1 MLLERD
7 NAIDKITESMSKISQ
22 SGKIL
27 LLSGEAGIGK
37 TSLLEHIRMHA
48 DTSID
53 ILWSGCDPLFTPRPY
68 APIYDFAQIISLDL
82 LSHLENGAT
91 PSIIFGS
98 FFQAISKLT
107 KPTVLI
113 IEDVHWADH
122 ASLDLLKYVARRI
135 SFIPCLL
142 CLSYREDEV
151 THDHPFHSVLSLMPS
166 AHTIRVH
173 LEQLSQNAVTKLS
186 SKSTYDPEIL
196 YKITAGNPFFI
207 AELLANNDYNHH
219 AIPASI
225 REAVSSRVQHLTH
238 GERELMQVLSLIPYS
253 IPVALITALFG
264 ENGESFAMAS
274 VARKLLQCDPH
285 RIFRFKHELV
295 RRTILENQPAHH
307 QKNAHKRILECLNQ
321 ISLPVN
327 LAWLVHH
334 AEGALDSENVLKY
347 APTAAANAAAL
358 GAHKE
363 AASFYGKALN
373 FVEYADTELAASLHE
388 NWAYEVGLTT
398 HMKQSVIDARRHAI
412 SLWRALGRQDKVG
425 ENLRSLSRLYWY
437 QGDAE
442 KAEQYANQAINTF
455 ESIPASSELAM
466 AYSMR
471 SQLDMLNDRTDDAIK
486 WGNKALELAEQFS
499 SPIVKAHALNNI
511 GTALVIRGNEEGE
524 EMLMQSLV
532 IAEQHGLHEDVARV
546 YTNFSDYCV
555 RFKKLE
561 MAEDLT
567 TKGIQ
572 YDISHDLDSWTYYLV
587 GLQAQLRQEQGRLID
602 AQTIAAGV
610 QGVDNQT
617 LLMKL
622 PALIVLARVSSRLAV
637 EDSYALLCQALKDAQ
652 STNEYQYMIP
662 ARLGLIEHSWLYAF
676 DDFQQEDAKKHI
688 NWLDELAE
696 GVLNKWQLGE
706 LIIWKKRFNIE
717 VGDSHSSA
725 NVMAQPYQLELN
737 GDIEAAYCAWQ
748 RLGMP
753 FNAGMSLL
761 HNQPKQSQVRQ
772 SYLIKAWEI
781 FENIQARS
789 ALQWIRNAAIIEGL
803 TDILPKSRRGPYAK
817 TRQHPIG
824 LTNKEQQVL
833 KLLVTGASNQ
843 QIAESL
849 SRSNRTIENHVSSIL
864 SKLNVD
870 NRVEAMLRVQNE
882 PWLSE

>member
-1 MLLERD
+1 MLLERET
-7 NAIDKITESMSKISQ
+7 AINKIADSISMISQ

-27 LLSGEAGIGK
+27 LLSGEAGMGK
-37 TSLLEHIRMHA
+37 TTLLEHVRMHA

-68 APIYDFAQIISLDL
+68 APIYDFAQVISLDL

-98 FFQAISKLT
+98 FFQAISKRL
-107 KPTVLI
+107 KPTILI

-135 SFIPCLL
+135 SFVPCLL
-142 CLSYREDEV
+142 CLSYRDDEV
-151 THDHPFHSVLSLMPS
+151 AHDHPLNSVLSLMPS
-166 AHTIRVH
+166 AHTVRVH
-173 LEQLSQNAVTKLS
+173 LEQLSQGAVTKLS
-186 SKSTYDPEIL
+186 KKSTYDPEIL
-196 YKITAGNPFFI
+196 YKITGGNPFFI

-219 AIPASI
+219 VIPASI
-225 REAVSSRVQHLTH
+225 RDAVSSRVQHLTH
-238 GERELMQVLSLIPYS
+238 SESELMQVLSLIPYS
-253 IPVALITALFG
+253 IPVVLITALFG
-264 ENGESFAMAS
+264 ENGESFAMAC
-274 VARKLLQCDPH
+274 VARKLLQCDQY
-285 RIFRFKHELV
+285 RVFRFRHELV
-295 RRTILENQPAHH
+295 RRAILENQPAHH
-307 QKNAHKRILECLNQ
+307 QKNAHKRILECLDQ
-321 ISLPVN
+321 ISITPN

-334 AEGALDSENVLKY
+334 AEGALDSESVLKY
-347 APTAAANAAAL
+347 APCAAANAAAL

-363 AASFYGKALN
+363 AASFYAKALN
-373 FVEYADTELAASLHE
+373 FVEYADTQLAASLHE

-437 QGDAE
+437 QGHAE

-471 SQLDMLNDRTDDAIK
+471 SQLDMLNDRTDEAVK

-511 GTALVIRGNEEGE
+511 GTALVIQGNEDGE
-524 EMLMQSLV
+524 AMLNQSLV

-546 YTNFSDYCV
+546 YTNFSDYCI

-561 MAEDLT
+561 MAEELT

-572 YDISHDLDSWTYYLV
+572 YDIAHDLDSWTYYLV

-610 QGVDNQT
+610 QGIDNQT

-637 EDSYALLCQALKDAQ
+637 EDSYSLLCQALKDAQ
-652 STNEYQYMIP
+652 STNECQYMIP
-662 ARLGLIEHSWLYAF
+662 ARLGLIEHCWLFALN
-676 DDFQQEDAKKHI
+676 DAQQNDAKRHI
-688 NWLDELAE
+688 NWLDGLAE
-696 GVLNKWQLGE
+696 GVLNQWQLGE
-706 LIIWKKRFNIE
+706 LIIWKKRFGIE
-717 VGDSHSSA
+717 ISESHS
-725 NVMAQPYQLELN
+725 NLIAQPYQLELN
-737 GDIEAAYCAWQ
+737 GDIEAAYSAW
-748 RLGMP
+748 RTLGMP

-761 HNQPKQSQVRQ
+761 HNQLGPKQVRQ
-772 SYLIKAWEI
+772 FYVLKAWQI
-781 FENIQARS
+781 FENIEAKS
-789 ALQWIRNAAIIEGL
+789 ALQWIRNIALIEGF
-803 TDILPKSRRGPYAK
+803 TDILPKARRGPYAK

-849 SRSNRTIENHVSSIL
+849 SRSNRTVENHVSSIL

>member
-1 MLLERD
+1 MFLEREA
-7 NAIDKITESMSKISQ
+7 AIRKITDGISKIAQ

-37 TSLLEHIRMHA
+37 TTLLEHVRMHA

-53 ILWSGCDPLFTPRPY
+53 IHWSGCDPLFTPRPY
-68 APIYDFAQIISLDL
+68 APIYDFAQVISPDL
-82 LSHLENGAT
+82 LTHLEKGAI
-91 PSIIFGS
+91 PNMIFGR
-98 FFQAISKLT
+98 FFQAISKLA
-107 KPTVLI
+107 KPTILI

-135 SFIPCLL
+135 SFVPCML
-142 CLSYREDEV
+142 CLSYRDDEV
-151 THDHPFHSVLSLMPS
+151 AHDHPFNSVLALMPS
-166 AHTIRVH
+166 AHTVRVH
-173 LEQLSQNAVTKLS
+173 LEQLSQNAVAKLS
-186 SKSTYDPEIL
+186 KQSAYDPETL
-196 YKITAGNPFFI
+196 HEITGGNPFFI
-207 AELLANNDYNHH
+207 AELLANSDYNHH

-225 REAVSSRVQHLTH
+225 REAVSSRVLHLGH
-238 GERELMQVLSLIPYS
+238 SERELLEVLSLVPYS

-264 ENGESFAMAS
+264 ENGESFAMAC
-274 VARKLLQCDPH
+274 VARKLLQCDQYSV
-285 RIFRFKHELV
+285 FRFRHELV
-295 RRTILENQPAHH
+295 RRAILENQPAHQ
-307 QKNAHKRILECLNQ
+307 QKNAHKQILECLEG
-321 ISLPVN
+321 ISLEHN

-334 AEGALDSENVLKY
+334 AEGALDSERVLKY
-347 APTAAANAAAL
+347 APTAAAKAAAL

-363 AASFYGKALN
+363 AASFYAKALN
-373 FVEYADTELAASLHE
+373 FVEYADTELAANLHE

-437 QGDAE
+437 QGQAE

-471 SQLDMLNDRTDDAIK
+471 SQLDMLNDRTDEAIK
-486 WGNKALELAEQFS
+486 WGNKALVLAEQFC

-511 GTALVIRGNEEGE
+511 GTALVMGGDERGED
-524 EMLMQSLV
+524 MLNQSLA
-532 IAEQHGLHEDVARV
+532 IAEQQGLHEDVARV
-546 YTNFSDYCV
+546 YTNFSDYCI

-561 MAEDLT
+561 MAEMLT
-567 TKGIQ
+567 MKGIQ
-572 YDISHDLDSWTYYLV
+572 YDIAHDLDSWTYYLV

-610 QGVDNQT
+610 QGIDNQT

-637 EDSYALLCQALKDAQ
+637 VDSYSLLSQALNDAQ
-652 STNEYQYMIP
+652 STNECQYIIP
-662 ARLGLIEHSWLYAF
+662 ARLGLIEHCWLFAVNNV
-676 DDFQQEDAKKHI
+676 QKNEAKRHI
-688 NWLDELAE
+688 GWLDELAQ
-696 GVLNKWQLGE
+696 GVLNKWQFGE
-706 LIIWKKRFNIE
+706 LTVWKKRFGLEIGGINPHLM
-717 VGDSHSSA
+717 SP
-725 NVMAQPYQLELN
+725 PYQFEIN
-737 GDIEAAYCAWQ
+737 GDIEAAHSAWEA
-748 RLGMP
+748 LGMP
-753 FNAGMSLL
+753 FNAGMCLL
-761 HNQPKQSQVRQ
+761 HSQLIQEQSRQ
-772 SYLIKAWEI
+772 SFILKAWQIFESIKAK
-781 FENIQARS
+781 A
-789 ALQWIRNAAIIEGL
+789 ALQWIRNTAVIEEFA
-803 TDILPKSRRGPYAK
+803 DILPKLRRGPYVK

-833 KLLVTGASNQ
+833 KLLVTGASNHE
-843 QIAESL
+843 IAEAL
-849 SRSNRTIENHVSSIL
+849 SRSNRTIEHHVSSIL